1 MQHNLLIN
9 GKLVAGEG
17 EKVPVYN
24 PATGEVI
31 LEIAEATA
39 AQVDAAVEAADRAFD
54 AWSQTTPKT
63 RAECLLKL
71 ADAISAQA
79 ETLAQ
84 LESLNCGKPLHCVIN
99 DEMPAIADVFRFFA
113 GAARCLPGMAAGEYL
128 EGHTSMIRR
137 DPVGVVASI
146 APWNYPLMMAAWKLA
161 PALAAGNAMIFKPS
175 EVTPLTA
182 LKLAEIYTE
191 AGLPDGVFNVLPGVG
206 AETGQYLT
214 EHPGIAKVSFT
225 GGVASGKKVMA
236 NSAASSLKEVT
247 MELGG
252 KSPLIIFDDA
262 DLDLAADIAMMAN
275 FFSSGQVC
283 TNGTRVFV
291 PAKFKAAYEQKITER
306 VGRIRAGDLFDE
318 ATNFGPMV
326 SFPHRDSVMRY
337 IAKGKEEGARVLCGG
352 DVLKGEGFD
361 NGAWVAPTVFTDC
374 TDEMTIVREEIFGP
388 VMSILSYADE
398 AEVIRRANATEYG
411 LAAGVVTPNLNRA
424 HRIIHQLEAGICW
437 INSWGES
444 PAEMPVGGYKHSGIG
459 RENGVMTL
467 QSYTQV
473 KSIQVEMGKFQSIF

>member
-1 MQHNLLIN
+1 MKKINHWIN
-9 GKLVAGEG
+9 GKNVAGSD
-17 EKVPVYN
+17 YFHTTN
-24 PATGEVI
+24 PASGEVLAEVASGGEAEI
-31 LEIAEATA
+31 HQAVAAAKEAFPKWANLPTKERARLMRRLGDLIDQNVPEIAAMETA
-39 AQVDAAVEAADRAFD
+39 DTGLPIHQTKNVLIPRASHNF
-54 AWSQTTPKT
+54 
-63 RAECLLKL
+63 E
-71 ADAISAQA
+71 
-79 ETLAQ
+79 
-84 LESLNCGKPLHCVIN
+84 
-99 DEMPAIADVFRFFA
+99 FFA
-113 GAARCLPGMAAGEYL
+113 EVCQQMNGKTYPVDDKMLNYTL
-128 EGHTSMIRR
+128 VQ
-137 DPVGVVASI
+137 PVGVCALVS
-146 APWNYPLMMAAWKLA
+146 PWNVPFMTATWKVAPCLA
-161 PALAAGNAMIFKPS
+161 LGNTAVLKMS
-175 EVTPLTA
+175 ELSPLTA
-182 LKLAEIYTE
+182 DRLGELALE
-191 AGLPDGVFNVLPGVG
+191 AGIPAGVFNVVQGYG
-206 AETGQYLT
+206 ATAGDALVR
-214 EHPGIAKVSFT
+214 HHDVRAVSFT
-225 GGVASGKKVMA
+225 GGTATGRNIMKNAGLKKY
-236 NSAASSLKEVT
+236 S

-291 PAKFKAAYEQKITER
+291 PAKFKAAFEQKIVER

-388 VMSILSYADE
+388 VMSILTYESIEE
-398 AEVIRRANATEYG
+398 AIRRANDTDYG
-411 LAAGVVTPNLNRA
+411 LAAGIVTTDLNRA
-424 HRIIHQLEAGICW
+424 HGAIHQLEAGICW
-437 INSWGES
+437 INTWGES
-444 PAEMPVGGYKHSGIG
+444 AAEMPVGGYKHSGIG